1 MKIAGLEKCSFV
13 DYPGRL
19 AAVVFTAGCNWDCFY
34 CHNRSILGGDAVQA
48 GIGPEIVLDTIET
61 RRALVDAVVITG
73 GEPTIQR
80 GLPQFIR
87 DLRARGFAVKLD
99 TNGSHPTILRALLD
113 EGLLDYVAMD
123 IKAPLAKYP
132 MFCGVEINQAALNES
147 IDLLLLG
154 GIPHEFRTTVAPQ
167 LTAED
172 IIAIAQSIQG
182 ADRYVLQQFRVPTG
196 VAEDARLRVAP
207 HWHEWLNDVLQ
218 RLQGIVRQVET
229 RGFDLPTQQY
239 QVA

>member
-34 CHNRSILGGDAVQA
+34 CHNRSILGVDAA
-48 GIGPEIVLDTIET
+48 PSSLSPEMALDAIEQ

-80 GLPQFIR
+80 GLPAFIR
-87 DLRARGFAVKLD
+87 ELRDRGFAVKLD
-99 TNGSHPTILRALLD
+99 TNGSHPAVLRALLE

-132 MFCGVEINQAALNES
+132 KFCGVEINPAAINES
-147 IDLLLLG
+147 IDMLLLG
-154 GIPHEFRTTVAPQ
+154 RTPHEFRTTVAPQ
-167 LTAED
+167 LAAED

-182 ADRYVLQQFRVPTG
+182 AQRYVLQQFRVPAG

-207 HWHEWLNDVLQ
+207 HWHEWLSDVLQ
-218 RLQGIVRQVET
+218 RLQGIVRHVET
-229 RGFDLPTQQY
+229 RGFDLPAQQY